1 MINKNTPVF
10 RKTLD
15 KGVLGEANKDG
26 SVFIDKSVKPGS
38 KLEKEVLEHEGFH
51 AKQMKNGVLDYTDDY
66 VEYKGQKYERK
77 DGKIKYKG
85 KFYPEGSKA
94 FPWEQE
100 ANQAI
105 NNKFFN
111 DFDASPFKKMRPPSN
126 NSFDTMLEVKELNK
140 IPLNKNFVKDHDDIS
155 SAFKAL
161 AKKKGIKDYDVE
173 VSDDLIR
180 ESAPIIIELKNY
192 FNRPRP
198 KVVAEKSNISMQDI
212 EMDSMKTP
220 SYPSSHSTQ
229 GFLIGL
235 VLGDKYPRHRSA
247 FKKLAKKISYSRRVA
262 HAHYKSDSKFGELLG
277 KSMYKH
283 IKQKE
288 S

>member
-15 KGVLGEANKDG
+15 KGILGEANKDG
-26 SVFIDKSVKPGS
+26 SVFISKSIKPGS

-51 AKQMKNGVLDYTDDY
+51 AKQMKNGVLDYTDNSVTY
-66 VEYKGQKYERK
+66 RGVEYERK
-77 DGKIKYKG
+77 DGKIKYNG
-85 KFYPEGSKA
+85 KFYQEGSEV

-105 NNKFFN
+105 DNKFFN
-111 DFDASPFKKMRPPSN
+111 DFDTSPFKKMQPPSN

-161 AKKKGIKDYDVE
+161 AKKKGIKDYDAE
-173 VSDDLIR
+173 ISDDLIR
-180 ESAPIIIELKNY
+180 ESAPIIIELKNH

-198 KVVAEKSNISMQDI
+198 KVVAGKSNISMQDI

-220 SYPSSHSTQ
+220 SYPSGHSAQ
-229 GFLIGL
+229 SFLIGL
-235 VLGDKYPRHRSA
+235 RLGDKYPRHRSA

-262 HAHYKSDSKFGELLG
+262 RAHYKSDSKFGELLG

-283 IKQKE
+283 IKNKQ